1 MRDAIEQLPASRI
14 REVANAGLGRSDV
27 LAFWFGESDEFT
39 RKAVR
44 QAASESLLGGETFYS
59 QPRPGRVA
67 RGLVGVH
74 DGAAPSGGAR
84 AHRGH
89 RVGRVGADAGDADA
103 GQCRERGRGRGAGG
117 AQPDRAARDPRRK
130 GDARAAGVQRRRVDA
145 RPRPS
150 AGRDHTRD
158 GRAARQ
164 RPQQP
169 DRLDAD
175 VGRAAGAARPM
186 PSHRHLDRR
195 RRGPRADLVR
205 RRTARRRTARRR
217 AATSRAS
224 TPGARQGPPLVPWWR
239 KRRRAAGTIVR
250 AELPGQRRR

>member
-103 GQCRERGRGRGAGG
+103 AQCRERGRGRGATEP
-117 AQPDRAARDPRRK
+117 ALCEARSIEMTWLIPAEYFSDVK
-130 GDARAAGVQRRRVDA
+130 GWVPVDISEA
-145 RPRPS
+145 WKAPEKKEFLF
-150 AGRDHTRD
+150 GH
-158 GRAARQ
+158 
-164 RPQQP
+164 
-169 DRLDAD
+169 LDAD
-175 VGRAAGAARPM
+175 RVGISLGRDITFAGQ
-186 PSHRHLDRR
+186 
-195 RRGPRADLVR
+195 
-205 RRTARRRTARRR
+205 
-217 AATSRAS
+217 
-224 TPGARQGPPLVPWWR
+224 QGPPLNYFVFPY
-239 KRRRAAGTIVR
+239 
-250 AELPGQRRR
+250 AEIDGKPVAVQTKVAWAEKK